1 MGRNLLEVAQELIR
15 MEGKSEFTV
24 LQFKDVK
31 KEGKGGNLRTK
42 SSSAA
47 LLAALVYGVILT

>member
-1 MGRNLLEVAQELIR
+1 MERNLLEVAQEVIR
-15 MEGKSEFTV
+15 MEGMSEFTV
-24 LQFKDVK
+24 LLFKDFM

-47 LLAALVYGVILT
+47 QLAALQYGVILT